1 MTMPTSP
8 PEAQAGSTVAHRFVA
23 RLAGLAEREDRGAL
37 AALRRSL
44 GQEPGTVAEACAIV
58 EPFLGEDASSRRV
71 RAFYLV
77 GGLFGLHP
85 EYRDGAGRV
94 SFGDSLRAIRLHEG
108 TDDEDSG
115 VERRF
120 RAVLDARQEGLEVH
134 LRNLVKLLHSR
145 KPDVPIDYVQLI
157 RDLEHWDDADPRVKR
172 RWASGFWG
180 RRHDATVAESP
191 TTAADT
197 ESD

>member
-1 MTMPTSP
+1 MTTPISP
-8 PEAQAGSTVAHRFVA
+8 AEPQGRQTVRHRFVA
-23 RLAGLAEREDRGAL
+23 RLVDLAEREDRGAM

-44 GQEPGTVAEACAIV
+44 GQEPGTVADACAIV
-58 EPFLGEDASSRRV
+58 EPFLGESAPPTRV
-71 RAFYLV
+71 EAFYLV

-85 EYRDGAGRV
+85 EHREGAGN
-94 SFGDSLRAIRLHEG
+94 FGASLHTIRLNEG
-108 TDDEDSG
+108 TADGDSG

-120 RAVLDARQEGLEVH
+120 RAVLDARHEGLEVH

-145 KPDVPIDYVQLI
+145 KPDVAIDYVQLI
-157 RDLEHWDDADPRVKR
+157 RDLEHWDDPEPRVKR

-180 RRHDATVAESP
+180 YRHETTDTEPP
-191 TTAADT
+191 TTAGI